1 MSNPQRKSHPTL
13 ATLALSVSMA
23 TLATQAGAFQ
33 GFDDS
38 TAFTLSD
45 TTRGAL
51 VNLHAQLLDSAA
63 ITNLSG
69 APTHYDNSASVRIF
83 LDGKFTDAFHF
94 AARVKVSTDHTN
106 RDIADHFYNPN
117 EGIPYNKQSEN
128 KRTWDLFAANA
139 RYDIAPLGLLAGFD
153 YLEAGP
159 ARRHH
164 VIMRGENSFYRPWQD
179 SSSRIYDPAP
189 TPYFGYE
196 FTLGPITYT
205 QHAAKLF
212 EKKNAGKYFHN
223 HRLAMNL
230 PFDITLGLSET
241 ALYGTTT
248 EAPGTNPNADAEY
261 ATREMEWAYVI
272 PFVPYVFE
280 EHLLGDKDNIS
291 LAFDLSVKTI
301 RNWELYAELL
311 WDDMKSPTSM
321 FDDSWWGN
329 KWAATVGI
337 ARDDLH
343 LGPVTLDWFTEY
355 TRIEPWV
362 YTHHK
367 GGGYT
372 YANYA
377 QSLGSDLG
385 PNSQEFHGEL
395 SAKWKFVKGT
405 LIAGAIAKDTAF
417 GGNIADIHGPEDRT
431 DKKFLNDDST
441 IRYEELGGALAITP
455 WYWATLKTSYTRF
468 FGDYE
473 GFRATLSGSIQF

>member
-1 MSNPQRKSHPTL
+1 MSSLKRTPFTIFS
-13 ATLALSVSMA
+13 ASLALS
-23 TLATQAGAFQ
+23 LASQALAFE

-38 TAFTLSD
+38 TAFTLADSS
-45 TTRGAL
+45 RGAA
-51 VNLHAQLLDSAA
+51 VNIHAQLIDSAA

-83 LDGKFTDAFHF
+83 LDGKFTDAFNF

-117 EGIPYNKQSEN
+117 EGIPYNKQSDN
-128 KRTWDLFAANA
+128 KRTWDIFAANA

-164 VIMRGENSFYRPWQD
+164 VIMRGERSFYRPWQD

-196 FTLGPITYT
+196 FTLGPLTYT
-205 QHAAKLF
+205 QHAAKLY
-212 EKKNAGKYFHN
+212 EKKGAGKYFHN

-230 PFDITLGLSET
+230 PFDITFGLSET

-248 EAPGTNPNADAEY
+248 DDPGTTPNADAED
-261 ATREMEWAYVI
+261 ASREMEWAYVI

-280 EHLLGDKDNIS
+280 EHLLGDQDNIS

-301 RNWELYAELL
+301 RNWEFYAELL

-329 KWAATVGI
+329 KWAATVGL
-337 ARDDLH
+337 ARDNLK
-343 LGPVTLDWFTEY
+343 LGPVMLGWFAEY

-385 PNSQEFHGEL
+385 PNAQEIHSEL
-395 SAKWKFVKGT
+395 SASWKFVKGT
-405 LIAGAIAKDTAF
+405 LIAGAVAKDTAF

-431 DKKFLNDDST
+431 DKKFLNDDSS

>member
-1 MSNPQRKSHPTL
+1 MSSLKRTPFTIFS
-13 ATLALSVSMA
+13 ASLALS
-23 TLATQAGAFQ
+23 LASQALAFE

-38 TAFTLSD
+38 TAFTLADSS
-45 TTRGAL
+45 RGAA
-51 VNLHAQLLDSAA
+51 VNIHAQLIDSAA

-83 LDGKFTDAFHF
+83 LDGKFTDAFNF

-117 EGIPYNKQSEN
+117 EGIPYNKQSDN
-128 KRTWDLFAANA
+128 KRTWDIFAANA

-164 VIMRGENSFYRPWQD
+164 VIMRGERSFYRPWQD

-196 FTLGPITYT
+196 FTLGPLTYT
-205 QHAAKLF
+205 QHAAKLY
-212 EKKNAGKYFHN
+212 EKKGAGKYFHN

-230 PFDITLGLSET
+230 PFDITFGLSET

-248 EAPGTNPNADAEY
+248 EDPGTNPNADAEY
-261 ATREMEWAYVI
+261 ASREMEWAYVI

-280 EHLLGDKDNIS
+280 EHLLGDQDNIS

-301 RNWELYAELL
+301 RNWEFYAELL

-329 KWAATVGI
+329 KWAATVGL
-337 ARDDLH
+337 ARDNLK
-343 LGPVTLDWFTEY
+343 LGPVMLDWFAEY

-385 PNSQEFHGEL
+385 PNAQEIHSEL
-395 SAKWKFVKGT
+395 SASWKFVKGT
-405 LIAGAIAKDTAF
+405 LIAGAVAKDTAF

-431 DKKFLNDDST
+431 DKKFLDDDSS

>member
-261 ATREMEWAYVI
+261 STREMEWAYVI

-280 EHLLGDKDNIS
+280 EHLLGDQDNIS

-301 RNWELYAELL
+301 PNWEIYAELL

-329 KWAATVGI
+329 KWATTVGL
-337 ARDDLH
+337 ARDNLK
-343 LGPVTLDWFTEY
+343 LGPVMLDWFAEY

-385 PNSQEFHGEL
+385 PNAQEIHSEL
-395 SAKWKFVKGT
+395 GATWKFVKGT
-405 LIAGAIAKDTAF
+405 LIAGAVAKDTAF
-417 GGNIADIHGPEDRT
+417 GGNIADIHGPEDRI
-431 DKKFLNDDST
+431 DKKFLNDDTT

-473 GFRATLSGSIQF
+473 GFRTTLSGSVQF